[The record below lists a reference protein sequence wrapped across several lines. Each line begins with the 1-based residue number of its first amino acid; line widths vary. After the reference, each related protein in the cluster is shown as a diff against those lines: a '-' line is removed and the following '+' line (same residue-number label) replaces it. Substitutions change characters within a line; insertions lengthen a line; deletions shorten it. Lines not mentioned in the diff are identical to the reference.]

1 MCKDYMYKY
10 NTQANKIC
18 KKGNYLLTIEKV
30 TKEFGGLKAVN
41 NVSCTVEKGSI
52 VGLIGPNGSGKTTLF
67 NVISGVY
74 KPTAGTITLDGRD
87 ISYLSAHKKTMM
99 GLARTFQ
106 VVKPFNNISVLEN
119 IMVGAYLHHYSN
131 HKAENLAHEILK
143 RLEIQKFSHEYPK
156 NLPLA
161 IKKKVEIARA
171 LATSP
176 KILLLDEVMGG
187 LNPLETDQVLE
198 TIVKLNQEGTT
209 IVVIEHKMR
218 CIMAIAKKVV
228 VLDSGKLIAM
238 DVPEAVA
245 KNPEVIR
252 AYLGDEYHA

>member
-1 MCKDYMYKY
+1 M
-10 NTQANKIC
+10 
-18 KKGNYLLTIEKV
+18 TIDKV

-41 NVSCTVEKGSI
+41 DVSCTVKEGSI

-74 KPTAGTITLDGRD
+74 KPTAGTIMLDGKD

-99 GLARTFQ
+99 GMARTFQ

-119 IMVGAYLHHYSN
+119 VMVGSYLHN
-131 HKAENLAHEILK
+131 HSHHRSEEFAKGILE
-143 RLEIQKFSHEYPK
+143 RLEIDQFADEYPK

-187 LNPLETDQVLE
+187 LNPQETDQVLQ
-198 TIVKLNQEGTT
+198 TIVKLNEEGMT

-218 CIMAIAKKVV
+218 CIMAIAEKVI
-228 VLDSGKLIAM
+228 VLDSGKMIAM
-238 DVPEAVA
+238 DVPEVVA
-245 KNPEVIR
+245 KNPEVIK
-252 AYLGDEYHA
+252 AYLGDEYHAEDK

>member
-1 MCKDYMYKY
+1 M
-10 NTQANKIC
+10 
-18 KKGNYLLTIEKV
+18 LTIDKV

-41 NVSCTVEKGSI
+41 DVSCTVQKGSI

-74 KPTAGTITLDGRD
+74 KPTAGTITLDGKD
-87 ISYLSAHKKTMM
+87 ISSLSAHKKTMM
-99 GLARTFQ
+99 GMARTFQ

-119 IMVGAYLHHYSN
+119 VMVGSYLHQHSP
-131 HKAENLAHEILK
+131 HKAESNAMDILK
-143 RLEIQKFSHEYPK
+143 RLDIQQFADDYPK

-187 LNPLETDQVLE
+187 LNPQETDQVLQ
-198 TIVKLNQEGTT
+198 TIVKLNKEGMT

-218 CIMAIAKKVV
+218 CIMAIAEKVI

-238 DVPEAVA
+238 DVPEVVA
-245 KNPEVIR
+245 KNPEVIK
-252 AYLGDEYHA
+252 AYLGDEYNAED